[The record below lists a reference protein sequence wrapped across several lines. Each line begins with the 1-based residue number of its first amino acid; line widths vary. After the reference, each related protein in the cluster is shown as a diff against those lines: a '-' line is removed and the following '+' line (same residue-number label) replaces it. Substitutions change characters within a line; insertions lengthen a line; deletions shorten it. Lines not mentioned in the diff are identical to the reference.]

1 MHDATQYS
9 EFLLNSEYLILV
21 IELVSIALLRSH
33 ANTLLNNPP
42 FCMPDQ
48 VPGLTKVSL
57 AKQKFCP
64 KISGKNQQYSLRL
77 TIEKKKLTNTPTPLV
92 LTKYEV
98 ITTISPLRAFLI
110 IYLLPKD
117 IQCTG
122 DRYCSIT
129 HSRFL
134 RVKTLYYAQNFNVQN
149 THVKRTT
156 HECV

>member
-1 MHDATQYS
+1 MPHQV
-9 EFLLNSEYLILV
+9 LGLI
-21 IELVSIALLRSH
+21 
-33 ANTLLNNPP
+33 
-42 FCMPDQ
+42 
-48 VPGLTKVSL
+48 KVSP

-64 KISGKNQQYSLRL
+64 KISGKNQQYLLRL
-77 TIEKKKLTNTPTPLV
+77 TIEKNKQTNTPTKTKKQFLH
-92 LTKYEV
+92 LCLQKKYEV

-117 IQCTG
+117 IQRTG

-134 RVKTLYYAQNFNVQN
+134 RVKTPYYAQNFHAQN
-149 THVKRTT
+149 TRVKRTT